1 MGPFSSIRTPF
12 GGSFLRYRNQTVSSV
27 MLNEIFGDR
36 TQESCVYL
44 TGVSRYGDAPGPTV
58 TEMIR
63 GMSDRTL

>member
-1 MGPFSSIRTPF
+1 MQSICRSP
-12 GGSFLRYRNQTVSSV
+12 RTVSSV

-44 TGVSRYGDAPGPTV
+44 TGESRYGDAPGPTV